1 MKKILSILLCALL
14 IAALL
19 SGCGGSSKSES
30 SYARE
35 DAYKATSGAGASY
48 AAESSAGWVMDAAE
62 PEAPAMMEAKAET
75 RPGSNLP
82 ANVKLIY
89 RANIDMESTE
99 FDKAVEGLNELVAR
113 MGGYYEN
120 SELNNYASYRRGYY
134 VVRVPAENFDA
145 FCSAV
150 GELCQVNN
158 LSRSAED
165 VSERYYD
172 LESRLATQQT
182 KLARLQELMKQAEDM
197 EDIITLESAISET
210 ELAIEQLTGSLRK
223 YDSLVGYSTISIS
236 LAEVYKLT
244 DVTEPAIGFG
254 AKLGQAF
261 RSGASRF
268 VSGLERFLLGIASGW
283 IGWLIFIILVVVV
296 ILIVRKIRRKRA
308 AARAVPP
315 PAAPQQGWQTPPPPP
330 QNAQTPPQNAQT
342 PPQNAPAPPAEP
354 KQ

>member
-1 MKKILSILLCALL
+1 MKRILSVLLCALL
-14 IAALL
+14 IASLL
-19 SGCGGSSKSES
+19 CGCGGSSKTE
-30 SYARE
+30 AAPRE
-35 DAYKATSGAGASY
+35 DAYKASSGSSGASY
-48 AAESSAGWVMDAAE
+48 AAADSGAGWAMEA
-62 PEAPAMMEAKAET
+62 PEAEAPMAMEQKAES
-75 RPGSNLP
+75 RPDSSLP

-99 FDKAVEGLNELVAR
+99 FDKAVEGLNELVER
-113 MGGYYEN
+113 MGGYFEN
-120 SELNNYASYRRGYY
+120 SELNNYSSYRRGYY
-134 VVRVPAENFDA
+134 VVRVPAENFEA

-165 VSERYYD
+165 VSEKYYD

-268 VSGLERFLLGIASGW
+268 VNGLQRFLLGLAGGW
-283 IGWLIFIILVVVV
+283 IGWLLFLILVVVV
-296 ILIVRKIRRKRA
+296 ILVVRKIRRKRA
-308 AARAVPP
+308 AAYTPQPAARPQQTWQAPP
-315 PAAPQQGWQTPPPPP
+315 PA
-330 QNAQTPPQNAQT
+330 
-342 PPQNAPAPPAEP
+342 QNAPPPAQNPPAPPEEP
-354 KQ
+354 RQK